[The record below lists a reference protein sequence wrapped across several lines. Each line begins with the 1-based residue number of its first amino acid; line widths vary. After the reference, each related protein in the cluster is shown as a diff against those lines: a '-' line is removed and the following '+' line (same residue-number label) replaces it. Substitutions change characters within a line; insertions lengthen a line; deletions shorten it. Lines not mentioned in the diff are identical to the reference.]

1 MQQLAI
7 LNTRDIKRIKEQLI
21 RQFGYAPT
29 EEYAYLKSEKEKI
42 FIINKDVAR
51 IELKNLII
59 DKMGLYFAEDKGT
72 EIRLSKEGA
81 QLLGREAQK
90 NKKPLKNSVN
100 LSIEEVQTYFQ
111 GQDLEKD
118 LGGENRLVLL
128 QYEKDVLGCS
138 RYKEGK
144 ILNFLP
150 KIHRGEVI
158 V

>member
-21 RQFGYAPT
+21 RQFGFAPT
-29 EEYAYLKSEKEKI
+29 ADYAYLKSEKEKI

-59 DKMGLYFAEDKGT
+59 DKTGLYFAEDKGT

-81 QLLGREAQK
+81 QLLGREALK
-90 NKKPLKNSVN
+90 KKKPLKNSVT
-100 LSIEEVQTYFQ
+100 LSSEELRAYFQ
-111 GQDLEKD
+111 GRDLQKD
-118 LGGENRLVLL
+118 LGQENRLVLL
-128 QYEKDVLGCS
+128 QYEKDVFGCA
-138 RYKEGK
+138 RYKEGI